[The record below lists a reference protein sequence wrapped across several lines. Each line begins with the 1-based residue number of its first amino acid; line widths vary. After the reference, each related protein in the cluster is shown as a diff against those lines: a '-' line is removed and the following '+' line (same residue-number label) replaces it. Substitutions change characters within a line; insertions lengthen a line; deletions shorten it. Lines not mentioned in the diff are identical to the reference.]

1 MAKKRRNGEGTWGN
15 KTISGIP
22 YVFYRDAEGK
32 YFYGKTEKAVKAKIK
47 QVKSVSKMTVSDKK
61 EQTFGEYMLL
71 WLQSIR
77 TGIEP
82 TTYQSYLD
90 AVNARLINYKAY
102 DLANVR
108 LAELSSKMLQ
118 DYLNSLAERYSLNS
132 IKKVW
137 GLIKTCIRY
146 AEAKTDIEPMYL
158 QVTVTTPSEANVS
171 VKRKAIQVPSADEMR
186 MIYEEALATCANGSK
201 RYGNAAYVIILIMY
215 TGMRVSE
222 AIGLQWKDV
231 NIQRKEIS
239 VNQSLAR
246 VCDHESG
253 EGSYSYKI
261 KATKPKDSIRK
272 ISLPDKAMEAI
283 LYFRK
288 YYLSDSDFVCVN
300 DKNRNHYT
308 RRQIERTLERIVLN
322 SKCTLKEYSPHSLR
336 HGYGSILLSMGTDI
350 KIVSELLGHSDVPFT
365 YNVYIDIFD
374 RDKQDAVMKLN
385 QI

>member
-15 KTISGIP
+15 KTIGGIS
-22 YVFYRDAEGK
+22 YVFYRDVEGK
-32 YFYGKTEKAVKAKIK
+32 YFYGKTEKVVKDKIK
-47 QVKSVSKMTVSDKK
+47 QANSMSKIGVSNKR

-71 WLQSIR
+71 WLQSIK

-90 AVNARLINYKAY
+90 AVNARVINYKAY

-146 AEAKTDIEPMYL
+146 AEAKKDIEPMYL

-171 VKRKAIQVPSADEMR
+171 VKKKKIQVPSVEEVR
-186 MIYEEALATCANGSK
+186 LIYEEAVKSCANGSK
-201 RYGNAAYVIILIMY
+201 KYGNAAYAIILIMY

-222 AIGLQWKDV
+222 TIGLQWKDV
-231 NIQRKEIS
+231 DMERRQIT
-239 VNQSLAR
+239 VNRSLAMIR
-246 VCDHESG
+246 DDKDGES
-253 EGSYSYKI
+253 SYCYKI
-261 KATKPKDSIRK
+261 KATKTKDSRRK
-272 ISLPDKAMEAI
+272 ISLPDKAIEA
-283 LYFRK
+283 LCYFK
-288 YYLSDSDFVCVN
+288 QYYADEDGFVCVN
-300 DKNRNHYT
+300 GKNQNHYT
-308 RRQIERTLERIVLN
+308 RRQIERTLNRIVEN
-322 SKCTLKEYSPHSLR
+322 SQCQIKNYSPHSLR

-350 KIVSELLGHSDVPFT
+350 KIVSELLGHSDVSFT

-374 RDKQDAVMKLN
+374 RDKYDAVMKLN